1 MAVRVMRSRE
11 KTLLLKRASA
21 VMVMLIMLL
30 TLSACAQN
38 PEPRQQKES
47 TAPVAAALS
56 AAEAQAAA
64 ANPAAGENQAADA
77 QAAAEKPIA
86 STNQETPAREE
97 PKTVQAAAAN
107 PASAAPAALAP
118 AAGSASLKDSHKASM
133 SIQMDDGSFILA
145 NTLIDFETGD
155 SVLSVLIKI
164 GKENAIPVVFSGSK
178 KNAYIEGINN
188 IFEFDQGA
196 SSGWIYKVNGE
207 TPMRSCGA
215 YEIQPKD
222 EIEWIYVTKLAE
234 AMK

>member
-1 MAVRVMRSRE
+1 MAVRVMRIRE

-38 PEPRQQKES
+38 PEVRQQKES
-47 TAPVAAALS
+47 AALS

-64 ANPAAGENQAADA
+64 
-77 QAAAEKPIA
+77 EKPVA
-86 STNQETPAREE
+86 STNQGPPAQEE
-97 PKTVQAAAAN
+97 PKTV
-107 PASAAPAALAP
+107 PAALAP
-118 AAGSASLKDSHKASM
+118 AANPAADGAPAAVSDSLKDSNKASM
-133 SIQMDDGSFILA
+133 SIQMDDGSFILT

-155 SVLSVLIKI
+155 SVLSVLIRL

-188 IFEFDQGA
+188 IFEFDKGA
-196 SSGWIYKVNGE
+196 ESGWIYKVNGE
-207 TPMRSCGA
+207 TPMKSCGA

-222 EIEWIYVTKLAE
+222 EIEWVYVTKLAE
-234 AMK
+234 AIK